1 MTAIPNT
8 SAAGILMESGNLQ
21 IGVVPI
27 AYGTDASS
35 NVVTVF
41 PPAVRE
47 YWAWELGLQN
57 ANYSRLLN
65 APADENRA
73 AFQGMIVGHADGSAK
88 YYQLGKF
95 LANTPTAAEYGVAAT
110 PAFGMNLNNGTL
122 RGFTGGTVGLGA
134 NPNLMVQY
142 PLWGLGS

>member
-1 MTAIPNT
+1 MTALPNT

-35 NVVTVF
+35 NSVTVF

-47 YWAWELGLQN
+47 FWAWELGKQT
-57 ANYSRLLN
+57 ANYSALQTV
-65 APADENRA
+65 PADEVRA
-73 AFQGMIVGHADGSAK
+73 AFGGVIVGHADGSAK

-95 LANTPTAAEYGVAAT
+95 LAFTPTAVEYGVSAT
-110 PAFGMNLNNGTL
+110 PAFGMNLTNGTL

-134 NPNLMVQY
+134 NPNLFVQY
-142 PLWGLGS
+142 PLWGLGQ